1 MTRKYGLLY
10 IFIPIL
16 IMFLILTLHTF
27 TNEQKIAE
35 PPNKNWS
42 HPITLQSIQKSAP
55 PFLKV
60 NEKNQVE
67 AWIAEKHLERTTIE
81 DGEIIN
87 QEIIKS
93 DGFNFNESA
102 KFQLIDDLIVV
113 LNKEQLQIG
122 MVNQNKI
129 EAIPLSLNQVI
140 GYDWLTA
147 DNKNYLLVS
156 TRGQLQIYEYQ
167 NTNFELLGSY
177 DGFPVSS
184 YLKGIY
190 SNNEIKIYAFSKP
203 DYTIEY
209 YNTAFSLEKLE
220 WENPKKLYS
229 EVRLESMF
237 DVSNVNFVPHD
248 EEIRIYMITKKRM
261 KTEMKRQIEMVVF
274 DRSTDQIKG
283 KRVVIENPV
292 LFGRETSNTEFLQL
306 KTSEED
312 VDIFIATSLA
322 GKGRESSNYKIVE
335 LAINNG
341 EVKDYQ
347 FLSKGSTYSKYPY
360 YLQTKTGDYVTW
372 LEITST
378 GYQLVLSSDNDSF
391 KAVANQKM
399 EGNWALAIGYTF
411 QDSWIVM
418 LSMLKGLI
426 WLLAPLL
433 LLVGLSIFTSTGW
446 MDKRYRWIILVASI
460 LFISIQIFD
469 INYFYKPSIVPYMPG
484 WLTFTGSKIIIPL
497 TIAISLIY
505 PTWAFMKRIELPS
518 PFLSFFYFT
527 LVDLM
532 IINLIFSP
540 YMIF

>member
-16 IMFLILTLHTF
+16 IMFLILVLHTF

-35 PPNKNWS
+35 PPNENWS

-67 AWIAEKHLERTTIE
+67 AWIAEKQLERTTIE
-81 DGEIIN
+81 NGEIISHN
-87 QEIIKS
+87 IIKS
-93 DGFNFNESA
+93 DGLNFNENT

-122 MVNQNKI
+122 MINQNKI
-129 EAIPLSLNQVI
+129 EAIPFSINKVI
-140 GYDWLTA
+140 GYDWLTT

-156 TRGQLQIYEYQ
+156 TRDQLQIYEYQ

-177 DGFPVSS
+177 DEFPVSS
-184 YLKGIY
+184 YLKGFY
-190 SNNEIKIYAFSKP
+190 NNNEIEIYAFSKP
-203 DYTIEY
+203 EYTIEY
-209 YNTAFSLEKLE
+209 YKTAFSLEKLD
-220 WENPKKLYS
+220 WKNPKKLFS
-229 EVRLESMF
+229 EARLESMF

-248 EEIRIYMITKKRM
+248 EEIRVYLITKKRM
-261 KTEMKRQIEMVVF
+261 KTEVKRQIEMVVL
-274 DRSTDQIKG
+274 DRNTDQIKG
-283 KRVVIENPV
+283 KRMVVENPV
-292 LFGRETSNTEFLQL
+292 LFGRETSNTEYLQFI
-306 KTSEED
+306 TSAQD

-322 GKGRESSNYKIVE
+322 GEGRESSNYKIVE
-335 LAINNG
+335 LAINN
-341 EVKDYQ
+341 EQIKDYQ

-360 YLQTKTGDYVTW
+360 YLQTNSGDYLAW
-372 LEITST
+372 LEISSN
-378 GYQLVLSSDNDSF
+378 GYQLVLSSDNESF
-391 KAVANQKM
+391 KAVANEKM
-399 EGNWALAIGYTF
+399 KGNWALAMGYTF
-411 QDSWIVM
+411 QDSWIVI

-433 LLVGLSIFTSTGW
+433 VLVGLSIFTSPAW
-446 MDKRYRWIILVASI
+446 MDKRYQWIVLAVSI
-460 LFISIQIFD
+460 LFITIQIFD
-469 INYFYKPSIVPYMPG
+469 INYFYKPHIVPYMPG

-497 TIAISLIY
+497 TIVISLVY

-532 IINLIFSP
+532 IINLIYSP